1 LAKVRFFKGKWAEG
15 LILLPI
21 ALIMIIFHEAET
33 IREYLLQQRK
43 TGLKL
48 GFVPTMGALHQGH
61 LALLRQSLD
70 AGDFSIV
77 SIFVNP
83 TQFNDPSDYEKYPVT
98 IEEDIQLL
106 EANGCHMLFLPA
118 ASEIYPNGTELSQ
131 PFDLGALEQSL
142 EGRYRPGHFQ
152 GVCQVMD
159 RLLDLVQ
166 PDHLY
171 MGLKDYQQCQVVKR
185 LLILTERDQHIL
197 FIPCPTLRETD
208 GLAMSSRNRRLPAA
222 DREKA
227 TLIFQTLQS
236 IKKNLQP
243 GAVEEQLLPY
253 RQQLANAGFRPDY
266 LALADARTLEEIQQ
280 WNGRQEAIILVA
292 AFLGEVRLIDNM
304 EVLSFKL

>member
-1 LAKVRFFKGKWAEG
+1 
-15 LILLPI
+15 
-21 ALIMIIFHEAET
+21 
-33 IREYLLQQRK
+33 
-43 TGLKL
+43 
-48 GFVPTMGALHQGH
+48 MGALHQGH
-61 LALLRQSLD
+61 LALLSRALG

-98 IEEDIQLL
+98 IEEDIRLL

-131 PFDLGALEQSL
+131 PYELGALEQSW
-142 EGRYRPGHFQ
+142 EGRYRRGHFQ

-159 RLLDLVQ
+159 RLLELVQ

-185 LLILTERDQHIL
+185 LLTLTGRDQQIQ
-197 FIPCPTLRETD
+197 FIPCPTLREND

-227 TLIFQTLQS
+227 PLALSNTSIHQKEFEGRRCGRAVIALQ
-236 IKKNLQP
+236 
-243 GAVEEQLLPY
+243 GAVDKSRFPTRLSGTGRCPY
-253 RQQLANAGFRPDY
+253 AGRNSAMEWPAASDCIGGCIFR
-266 LALADARTLEEIQQ
+266 RS
-280 WNGRQEAIILVA
+280 AI
-292 AFLGEVRLIDNM
+292 D
-304 EVLSFKL
+304 